1 MMNTLA
7 GIIETTESDLSALD
21 NSRITIKNK
30 PMMQQI
36 IKKSAACEMIKA
48 IDGIVQR
55 HKDSPELYD
64 VLKANLFNI
73 TIQKNVV
80 GDCTI
85 SLAKNKT
92 SVSDKKESIIKF
104 LNSIKATYD
113 EERGKPNNVYST
125 GNIAKMLKI
134 DNKYAGTILSQMKN
148 SGLIGNIPHSGW
160 YTISV

>member
-64 VLKANLFNI
+64 VLKARKI
-73 TIQKNVV
+73 
-80 GDCTI
+80 
-85 SLAKNKT
+85 
-92 SVSDKKESIIKF
+92 
-104 LNSIKATYD
+104 NSISD
-113 EERGKPNNVYST
+113 LENL
-125 GNIAKMLKI
+125 IA
-134 DNKYAGTILSQMKN
+134 N
-148 SGLIGNIPHSGW
+148 SK
-160 YTISV
+160 